1 MLSERQASLLKILV
15 GEYVASA
22 SPVGSSAIVK
32 KYGLPVSSAT
42 VRNEMAELEESGFV
56 THPHTS
62 AGRVPSDRGYRYYV
76 QSLPAP
82 IPLASPVQR
91 TIRQQFHQVELEVE
105 EWSRL
110 AASVLAQLVQNAA
123 LVTTPKASDV
133 RLRHLELVELHAS
146 LAMLILVLR
155 EARVKQQMVT
165 LARPTDPNEL
175 HAVSVRL
182 NQLLAGGGP
191 REIAQVS
198 REVSLTPLE
207 QQIPIVFKLLST
219 AEPSA
224 DGGFTMHWS
233 VRPLDYLDRKS
244 EITIDGVLQ
253 EVDLGSLE
261 VNATGGMTQQ
271 LPSLTITGK
280 ANPFTGRDITAA
292 VKFTGSFC
300 EAKPAPTRL
309 EAPNFYCGTLA
320 GNITSPLVL
329 SLDGSFYTIERIVDG
344 VIPSPVIV
352 GCDGLEA
359 NPPKPL

>member
-207 QQIPIVFKLLST
+207 QQILAATLRSLESVAT
-219 AEPSA
+219 AEA
-224 DGGFTMHWS
+224 G
-233 VRPLDYLDRKS
+233 
-244 EITIDGVLQ
+244 
-253 EVDLGSLE
+253 E
-261 VNATGGMTQQ
+261 VNLAGLGDMLSQPEFSEVRRAQQ
-271 LPSLTITGK
+271 I
-280 ANPFTGRDITAA
+280 
-292 VKFTGSFC
+292 V
-300 EAKPAPTRL
+300 
-309 EAPNFYCGTLA
+309 GTLA
-320 GNITSPLVL
+320 QPAVLAAALAALLGDEPFQVIIGGENPEQSLRDYSFIVAQYGVPGELSGMVGVMGPTRMPYERAIPTVQYVASLMTELVREV
-329 SLDGSFYTIERIVDG
+329 SGAERRDPAG
-344 VIPSPVIV
+344 
-352 GCDGLEA
+352 E
-359 NPPKPL
+359 

>member
-1 MLSERQASLLKILV
+1 MKPHALSLPSLLTLTVALLATV
-15 GEYVASA
+15 GCADPSGRFDEFGERKGRPDAIIDGLDPCAPA
-22 SPVGSSAIVK
+22 SPEDLTGEF
-32 KYGLPVSSAT
+32 L
-42 VRNEMAELEESGFV
+42 MAL
-56 THPHTS
+56 
-62 AGRVPSDRGYRYYV
+62 
-76 QSLPAP
+76 
-82 IPLASPVQR
+82 
-91 TIRQQFHQVELEVE
+91 
-105 EWSRL
+105 
-110 AASVLAQLVQNAA
+110 
-123 LVTTPKASDV
+123 
-133 RLRHLELVELHAS
+133 
-146 LAMLILVLR
+146 
-155 EARVKQQMVT
+155 
-165 LARPTDPNEL
+165 
-175 HAVSVRL
+175 
-182 NQLLAGGGP
+182 GP
-191 REIAQVS
+191 
-198 REVSLTPLE
+198 TPLE